1 MRYTISLVFALAFF
15 PGLTVQGQAQAD
27 EQARKE
33 VDFVFYLIG
42 RGDIQESLYLLD
54 RVEPDAQSLA
64 DTVLFLKG
72 WMLYGQKD
80 LLTSS
85 SFLLNVSGS
94 SPLFA
99 QSRFFGAY
107 NLAHE
112 GLTARATE
120 ALSPLSFE
128 PGSVY
133 DAMKNFQL
141 AGLSLLRRDFDGF
154 SSYAEGFS
162 GGHHLMAEEEAR
174 LLAYRESLLQA
185 PVRSPFMAGLL
196 SAAVPG
202 LGKVYAGKT
211 AEGIA
216 GFIYVAAMG
225 ATAWDFYRG
234 AGPRSALFILSA
246 SITGVFYLGNIFGS
260 ATAVRRQQ
268 NELNHEMDQR
278 ILFDMH
284 IPLRNTFN

>member
-1 MRYTISLVFALAFF
+1 
-15 PGLTVQGQAQAD
+15 
-27 EQARKE
+27 
-33 VDFVFYLIG
+33 
-42 RGDIQESLYLLD
+42 
-54 RVEPDAQSLA
+54 
-64 DTVLFLKG
+64 
-72 WMLYGQKD
+72 
-80 LLTSS
+80 
-85 SFLLNVSGS
+85 
-94 SPLFA
+94 
-99 QSRFFGAY
+99 
-107 NLAHE
+107 
-112 GLTARATE
+112 
-120 ALSPLSFE
+120 
-128 PGSVY
+128 
-133 DAMKNFQL
+133 
-141 AGLSLLRRDFDGF
+141 
-154 SSYAEGFS
+154 
-162 GGHHLMAEEEAR
+162 MAEEEAR